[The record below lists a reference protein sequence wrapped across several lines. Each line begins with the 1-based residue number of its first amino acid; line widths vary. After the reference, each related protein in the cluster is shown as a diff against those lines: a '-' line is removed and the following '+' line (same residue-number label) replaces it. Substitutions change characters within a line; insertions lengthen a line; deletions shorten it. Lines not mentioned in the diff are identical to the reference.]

1 MTISQCERAW
11 SRLQEMRAQ
20 LAPWSRAREGKG
32 SVRAPLHLCYPIRG
46 FLTSYRGH
54 SLTGPLE
61 TRHLMCK
68 TRKLAARQDLALRIQ
83 KAAILP

>member
-1 MTISQCERAW
+1 MTISQCQRAW

-20 LAPWSRAREGKG
+20 LAPWSRAQEGKG
-32 SVRAPLHLCYPIRG
+32 SVRAPLHLCCPIRRS
-46 FLTSYRGH
+46 LTSYRV
-54 SLTGPLE
+54 SGPLE

-68 TRKLAARQDLALRIQ
+68 TRKLAARLDLALRIQ